1 MSSSTDP
8 TSAAYAQAVKELG
21 LKSNIAKAL
30 EIPDRELTVEV
41 PFRRDNGEVESVIGF
56 RVQHNNTRGPFKGGI
71 RYHEHVD
78 IDEVRSLAT
87 LMTWKTSLLDIPYGG
102 GKGGIGVDPRKYS
115 KTELERMS
123 RRFFRAIDPIIG
135 VNVDIPAPDVNT
147 NAQVMSWFMDEYS
160 QLHGYSPAIVTGK
173 PLELG
178 GSAGREAATGKG
190 TAVITKETAQNWN
203 IDLKNSRVVIQ
214 GFGNV
219 GSYAAKFLHEYG
231 CKIIA
236 VSDVTGGLYDP
247 DGLDIDSLFEYNY
260 ANKTIN
266 GFDQG
271 KELTNDELLAEK
283 LRRIA
288 NHGALGK
295 HDHEIGG
302 MNSRLDG
309 IQAAVLSVKLKY
321 IDKWNSS
328 RYKNSEKYNRAL
340 HGIEDIFLPKIHPR
354 SKHIF
359 HVYTLRTNVRDPLR
373 DYLSNKGIDTGVH
386 YPVALPYLPPF
397 RELNYT
403 PKQLPVASIYQ
414 DKILSLP
421 MYPELSGTQIN
432 RICTAIKDFYKNFE
446 K

>member
-21 LKSNIAKAL
+21 LKKNIAKAL

-190 TAVITKETAQNWN
+190 TAVITRETAQNWN
-203 IDLKNSRVVIQ
+203 INLKNSKVVIQ

-260 ANKTIN
+260 ANKTID

-271 KELTNDELLAEK
+271 KKITNDELLALECDFLIPAALGSAINEK
-283 LRRIA
+283 NVDSLNCKVIVEAANGPVTGSAANKLWNKKIAIIPDILTNAGGVTVSYFEWVQNLQQFKWTEDDVNQKLEGKMVNAFNEVYEVKKSRQVPMRIA
-288 NHGALGK
+288 SFMVA
-295 HDHEIGG
+295 
-302 MNSRLDG
+302 
-309 IQAAVLSVKLKY
+309 
-321 IDKWNSS
+321 ID
-328 RYKNSEKYNRAL
+328 RVHVAYN
-340 HGIEDIFLPKIHPR
+340 
-354 SKHIF
+354 
-359 HVYTLRTNVRDPLR
+359 LRE
-373 DYLSNKGIDTGVH
+373 G
-386 YPVALPYLPPF
+386 
-397 RELNYT
+397 
-403 PKQLPVASIYQ
+403 
-414 DKILSLP
+414 
-421 MYPELSGTQIN
+421 
-432 RICTAIKDFYKNFE
+432 
-446 K
+446 

>member
-1 MSSSTDP
+1 MSSSTNP
-8 TSAAYAQAVKELG
+8 TSAAYEQAVKALG
-21 LKSNIAKAL
+21 LKQNIANAL

-71 RYHEHVD
+71 RYHQHVD
-78 IDEVRSLAT
+78 IEEVRSLAT

-102 GKGGIGVDPRKYS
+102 GKGGIGVDPTKYS

-190 TAVITKETAQNWN
+190 TAVVTRETAEKWN
-203 IDLKNSRVVIQ
+203 IELKNAKIVIQ

-231 CKIIA
+231 CKVIA
-236 VSDVTGGLYDP
+236 VSDVTGGIFDP
-247 DGLDIDSLFEYNY
+247 DGLDIPSLFKFNY
-260 ANKTIN
+260 ENRTID

-271 KELTNDELLAEK
+271 KKITNDELLALDCDFLIPAALGSAINDKNVDSLNCKVIVEAANGPVTGSAAEK
-283 LRRIA
+283 LWGRKIGIIPDILTNAGGVTVSYFEWVQNLQQFKWSEDDVNKKLEDKMVHAFNEVFDMKKSKQVPMRIA
-288 NHGALGK
+288 SFMVA
-295 HDHEIGG
+295 
-302 MNSRLDG
+302 
-309 IQAAVLSVKLKY
+309 
-321 IDKWNSS
+321 ID
-328 RYKNSEKYNRAL
+328 RVHVAYN
-340 HGIEDIFLPKIHPR
+340 
-354 SKHIF
+354 
-359 HVYTLRTNVRDPLR
+359 LRE
-373 DYLSNKGIDTGVH
+373 G
-386 YPVALPYLPPF
+386 
-397 RELNYT
+397 
-403 PKQLPVASIYQ
+403 
-414 DKILSLP
+414 
-421 MYPELSGTQIN
+421 
-432 RICTAIKDFYKNFE
+432 
-446 K
+446 

>member
-8 TSAAYAQAVKELG
+8 TSAAYGQAVKELG
-21 LKSNIAKAL
+21 LKKNIAKAL

-71 RYHEHVD
+71 RYHQHVD
-78 IDEVRSLAT
+78 INEVRSLAT

-102 GKGGIGVDPRKYS
+102 GKGGIGVNPFDYS

-160 QLHGYSPAIVTGK
+160 QLHGYSPGIVTGK

-190 TAVITKETAQNWN
+190 TAVITRESAAKWN
-203 IDLKNSRVVIQ
+203 IDLKNAKVVIQ

-236 VSDVTGGLYDP
+236 VSDVSGGLNDP

-260 ANKTIN
+260 THKTID

-271 KELTNDELLAEK
+271 KKITNDELLALECDFLIPAALGSAINEK
-283 LRRIA
+283 NVDSLRCKVIVEAANGPVTGSAANKLWDKKIAIIPDILTNAGGVTVSYFEWVQNLQQFKWTENDVNQKLEDKMVNAFNEVFEVKKNKQVPMRIA
-288 NHGALGK
+288 SFMVA
-295 HDHEIGG
+295 
-302 MNSRLDG
+302 
-309 IQAAVLSVKLKY
+309 
-321 IDKWNSS
+321 ID
-328 RYKNSEKYNRAL
+328 RVHTAYN
-340 HGIEDIFLPKIHPR
+340 
-354 SKHIF
+354 
-359 HVYTLRTNVRDPLR
+359 LRE
-373 DYLSNKGIDTGVH
+373 G
-386 YPVALPYLPPF
+386 
-397 RELNYT
+397 
-403 PKQLPVASIYQ
+403 
-414 DKILSLP
+414 
-421 MYPELSGTQIN
+421 
-432 RICTAIKDFYKNFE
+432 
-446 K
+446 

>member
-8 TSAAYAQAVKELG
+8 TTAAYAQAVKELG
-21 LKSNIAKAL
+21 LKKNIAKAL

-41 PFRRDNGEVESVIGF
+41 PFRRDNGEVESVVGF

-190 TAVITKETAQNWN
+190 TAVITRETAQNWN
-203 IDLKNSRVVIQ
+203 IDLENSKVVIQ

-260 ANKTIN
+260 ANKTID

-271 KELTNDELLAEK
+271 KKITNDELLALECDFLIPAALGSAINEK
-283 LRRIA
+283 NVDSLNCKVIVEAANGPVTGSAANKLWNKKIAIIPDILTNAGGVTVSYFEWVQNLQQFKWTEDDVNQKLEDKMVNAFNEVYEIKKSRQVPMRIA
-288 NHGALGK
+288 SFMVA
-295 HDHEIGG
+295 
-302 MNSRLDG
+302 
-309 IQAAVLSVKLKY
+309 
-321 IDKWNSS
+321 ID
-328 RYKNSEKYNRAL
+328 RVHVAYN
-340 HGIEDIFLPKIHPR
+340 
-354 SKHIF
+354 
-359 HVYTLRTNVRDPLR
+359 LRE
-373 DYLSNKGIDTGVH
+373 G
-386 YPVALPYLPPF
+386 
-397 RELNYT
+397 
-403 PKQLPVASIYQ
+403 
-414 DKILSLP
+414 
-421 MYPELSGTQIN
+421 
-432 RICTAIKDFYKNFE
+432 
-446 K
+446 

>member
-8 TSAAYAQAVKELG
+8 TSAAYGQAVKELG
-21 LKSNIAKAL
+21 LKKNIAKAL

-71 RYHEHVD
+71 RYHQHVD
-78 IDEVRSLAT
+78 INEVRSLAT

-102 GKGGIGVDPRKYS
+102 GKGGIGVNPFDYS

-160 QLHGYSPAIVTGK
+160 QLHGYSPGIVTGK

-190 TAVITKETAQNWN
+190 TAVIARESAEKWN
-203 IDLKNSRVVIQ
+203 IDLKNSKVVIQ

-219 GSYAAKFLHEYG
+219 GSFAAKFLHEYG

-236 VSDVTGGLYDP
+236 VSDVTGGLYDS

-260 ANKTIN
+260 KHKTID

-271 KELTNDELLAEK
+271 KKITNDELLALECDFLIPAALGSAINEK
-283 LRRIA
+283 NVDSLHCKVIVEAANGPVTGFAANKLWDKKIAIIPDILTNAGGVTVSYFEWVQNLQQFKWTEDDVNQKLEAKMVNAFNEVFEVKKNKKVPMRIA
-288 NHGALGK
+288 SFMVAIDRVH
-295 HDHEIGG
+295 
-302 MNSRLDG
+302 
-309 IQAAVLSVKLKY
+309 AA
-321 IDKWNSS
+321 
-328 RYKNSEKYNRAL
+328 YN
-340 HGIEDIFLPKIHPR
+340 
-354 SKHIF
+354 
-359 HVYTLRTNVRDPLR
+359 LRE
-373 DYLSNKGIDTGVH
+373 G
-386 YPVALPYLPPF
+386 
-397 RELNYT
+397 
-403 PKQLPVASIYQ
+403 
-414 DKILSLP
+414 
-421 MYPELSGTQIN
+421 
-432 RICTAIKDFYKNFE
+432 
-446 K
+446 

>member
-21 LKSNIAKAL
+21 LKKNIAKAL

-41 PFRRDNGEVESVIGF
+41 PFRRDNGEVESVVGF

-190 TAVITKETAQNWN
+190 TAVITRETAQNWN
-203 IDLKNSRVVIQ
+203 IDLKNSKVVIQ

-247 DGLDIDSLFEYNY
+247 DGLDIDSLLNI
-260 ANKTIN
+260 TM
-266 GFDQG
+266 Q
-271 KELTNDELLAEK
+271 TK
-283 LRRIA
+283 L
-288 NHGALGK
+288 
-295 HDHEIGG
+295 
-302 MNSRLDG
+302 
-309 IQAAVLSVKLKY
+309 
-321 IDKWNSS
+321 
-328 RYKNSEKYNRAL
+328 
-340 HGIEDIFLPKIHPR
+340 
-354 SKHIF
+354 
-359 HVYTLRTNVRDPLR
+359 
-373 DYLSNKGIDTGVH
+373 
-386 YPVALPYLPPF
+386 
-397 RELNYT
+397 
-403 PKQLPVASIYQ
+403 
-414 DKILSLP
+414 
-421 MYPELSGTQIN
+421 
-432 RICTAIKDFYKNFE
+432 
-446 K
+446 

>member
-21 LKSNIAKAL
+21 LKKNIAKAL

-41 PFRRDNGEVESVIGF
+41 PFRRDNGEVESVVGF

-190 TAVITKETAQNWN
+190 TAVITRETAQNWN
-203 IDLKNSRVVIQ
+203 IDLKNSKVVIQ

-260 ANKTIN
+260 ANKTID
-266 GFDQG
+266 GFGQG
-271 KELTNDELLAEK
+271 KKITNDELLALECDFLIPAALGSAINEK
-283 LRRIA
+283 NVDSLNCKVIVEAANGPVTGSAANKLWNKKIAIIPDILTNAGGVTVSYFEWVQNLQQFKWTEDDVNQKLEDKMVNAFNEVYEVKKSKQVPMRIA
-288 NHGALGK
+288 SFMVA
-295 HDHEIGG
+295 
-302 MNSRLDG
+302 
-309 IQAAVLSVKLKY
+309 
-321 IDKWNSS
+321 ID
-328 RYKNSEKYNRAL
+328 RVHVAYN
-340 HGIEDIFLPKIHPR
+340 
-354 SKHIF
+354 
-359 HVYTLRTNVRDPLR
+359 LRE
-373 DYLSNKGIDTGVH
+373 G
-386 YPVALPYLPPF
+386 
-397 RELNYT
+397 
-403 PKQLPVASIYQ
+403 
-414 DKILSLP
+414 
-421 MYPELSGTQIN
+421 
-432 RICTAIKDFYKNFE
+432 
-446 K
+446 

>member
-8 TSAAYAQAVKELG
+8 TSASYAQAVKELG
-21 LKSNIAKAL
+21 LKNNIAKAL

-160 QLHGYSPAIVTGK
+160 QLHGYSPAILTGK

-190 TAVITKETAQNWN
+190 TAVITRETAQNWN
-203 IDLKNSRVVIQ
+203 IDLKNSKVVIQ

-260 ANKTIN
+260 ANKTID

-271 KELTNDELLAEK
+271 KKLTNDELLALECDFLIPAALGSAINEK
-283 LRRIA
+283 NVDSLNCKVIVEAANGPVTGSAANKLWNKKIAIIPDILTNAGGVTVSYFEWVQNLQQFKWTEDDVNQKLEDKMVNAFNEVYEVKKSKQVPMRIA
-288 NHGALGK
+288 SFMVA
-295 HDHEIGG
+295 
-302 MNSRLDG
+302 
-309 IQAAVLSVKLKY
+309 
-321 IDKWNSS
+321 ID
-328 RYKNSEKYNRAL
+328 RVHVAYN
-340 HGIEDIFLPKIHPR
+340 
-354 SKHIF
+354 
-359 HVYTLRTNVRDPLR
+359 LRE
-373 DYLSNKGIDTGVH
+373 G
-386 YPVALPYLPPF
+386 
-397 RELNYT
+397 
-403 PKQLPVASIYQ
+403 
-414 DKILSLP
+414 
-421 MYPELSGTQIN
+421 
-432 RICTAIKDFYKNFE
+432 
-446 K
+446 

>member
-8 TSAAYAQAVKELG
+8 TSAAYGQAVKELG
-21 LKSNIAKAL
+21 LKKNIAKAL

-41 PFRRDNGEVESVIGF
+41 PFRKDNGEVESVIGF

-71 RYHEHVD
+71 RYHQHVD
-78 IDEVRSLAT
+78 INEVRSLAT

-102 GKGGIGVDPRKYS
+102 GKGGIGVNPFDYS

-160 QLHGYSPAIVTGK
+160 QLHGYSPGIVTGK

-190 TAVITKETAQNWN
+190 TAVITRESAAKWN
-203 IDLKNSRVVIQ
+203 IDLKNAKVVIQ

-236 VSDVTGGLYDP
+236 VSDVSGGLHDP

-260 ANKTIN
+260 KHKTID

-271 KELTNDELLAEK
+271 KKITNDELLTLECDFLIPAALGSAINEK
-283 LRRIA
+283 NVDSLRCKVIVEAANGPVTGSAANKLWDKKIAIIPDILTNAGGVTVSYFEWVQNLQQFKWTENDVNQKLEDKMVNAFNEVFEVKKNKQVPMRIA
-288 NHGALGK
+288 SFMVA
-295 HDHEIGG
+295 
-302 MNSRLDG
+302 
-309 IQAAVLSVKLKY
+309 
-321 IDKWNSS
+321 ID
-328 RYKNSEKYNRAL
+328 RVHTAYN
-340 HGIEDIFLPKIHPR
+340 
-354 SKHIF
+354 
-359 HVYTLRTNVRDPLR
+359 LRE
-373 DYLSNKGIDTGVH
+373 G
-386 YPVALPYLPPF
+386 
-397 RELNYT
+397 
-403 PKQLPVASIYQ
+403 
-414 DKILSLP
+414 
-421 MYPELSGTQIN
+421 
-432 RICTAIKDFYKNFE
+432 
-446 K
+446 